1 MKLPVL
7 DTYAFPVTLPS
18 TGKTITMR
26 PYLVREEK
34 LLLMAQES
42 DDYQDQVE
50 AIAQIIRNCT
60 NDQVNPRIAPYFD
73 IEYLLLQLRARS
85 VGETTTPIYV
95 CHNKPNGGDTECG
108 HRSNVSVNLTEI
120 PVANLNQP
128 EEKFLL
134 KLSDRYTLKLR
145 YPTVYTIHQLV
156 MNAMEEGKIN
166 SQPFM
171 EAICDVFDTLEN
183 HDTGEIYAFAD
194 YTTEEKM
201 QFLES
206 LSTRN
211 YEELVEFLDDL
222 PTVEKII
229 TFTCEGCGFEHN
241 ITLSGVVDFLD

>member
-18 TGKTITMR
+18 NGKTITMR

-42 DDYQDQVE
+42 DNYQDQVE

-60 NDQVNPRIAPYFD
+60 NDQVNPQMAPYFD

-85 VGETTTPIYV
+85 VGETATPIYV
-95 CHNKPNGGDTECG
+95 CHNKPNGDDVECG
-108 HRSNVSVNLTEI
+108 HRTNVPINLTEI
-120 PVANLNQP
+120 SVMGLDQP
-128 EEKFLL
+128 DEKFVL
-134 KLSDRYTLKLR
+134 KLSDRYTLRLR

-156 MNAMEEGKIN
+156 MNAIEDGKIN
-166 SQPFM
+166 SEPFM
-171 EAICDVFDTLEN
+171 EAICDVFDTLDDAETN
-183 HDTGEIYAFAD
+183 QSYTFAE

-211 YEELVEFLDDL
+211 YEELVEFLDGL
-222 PTVEKII
+222 PTVEKTI
-229 TFTCEGCGFEHN
+229 TFTCEQCKFEHSIN
-241 ITLSGVVDFLD
+241 LSGVVDFLD

>member
-18 TGKTITMR
+18 NGKIITMR

-42 DDYQDQVE
+42 DDYKDQVE

-60 NDQVNPRIAPYFD
+60 NDQVNPQIVPYFD

-85 VGETTTPIYV
+85 VGEVATPIYV
-95 CHNKPNGGDTECG
+95 CHNKPNGSDVECG
-108 HRSNVSVNLTEI
+108 HRTSVPINLTDI
-120 PVANLNQP
+120 SVGGLDQP
-128 EEKFLL
+128 EEKFIL
-134 KLSDRYTLKLR
+134 KLSDRYTLRLR

-156 MNAMEEGKIN
+156 MNAIEEGKIN
-166 SQPFM
+166 SKPFM
-171 EAICDVFDTLEN
+171 EAICDVFDVLEDN
-183 HDTGEIYAFAD
+183 ETQQSYSFAE

-211 YEELVEFLDDL
+211 YEELVEFLDGL
-222 PTVEKII
+222 PTVEKTI
-229 TFTCEGCGFEHN
+229 TFTCESCKFEHT
-241 ITLSGVVDFLD
+241 IALSGVVDFLD

>member
-7 DTYAFPVTLPS
+7 DTYAFPVALPS

-42 DDYQDQVE
+42 ENYQDQIE

-60 NDQVNPRIAPYFD
+60 NDEVNPRVAPYFD

-85 VGETTTPIYV
+85 VGEVATPIYV
-95 CHNKPNGGDTECG
+95 CHNKPDQVTECG
-108 HRSNVSVNLTEI
+108 HLNNVSVNLTDI
-120 PVANLNQP
+120 SVTGIDQS
-128 EEKFLL
+128 EETFIL
-134 KLSDRYTLKLR
+134 KLSDRYTLRLR

-156 MNAMEEGKIN
+156 INATRNGNIN
-166 SQPFM
+166 FQPFT
-171 EAICDVFDTLEN
+171 EAICDVFDTLED
-183 HDTGEIYAFAD
+183 HQTGESYVFAD

-206 LSTRN
+206 LSPRN
-211 YEELVEFLDDL
+211 YEELIKFLDKL
-222 PTVEKII
+222 PTVEKVI
-229 TFTCEGCGFEHN
+229 TFVCEKCKFEHR
-241 ITLSGVVDFLD
+241 ITLSGIVDFLD